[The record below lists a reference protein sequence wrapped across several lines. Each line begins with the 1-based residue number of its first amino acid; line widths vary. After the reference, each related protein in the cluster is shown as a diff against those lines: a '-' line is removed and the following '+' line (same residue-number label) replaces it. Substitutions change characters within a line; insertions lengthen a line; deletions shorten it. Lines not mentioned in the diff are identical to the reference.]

1 MTIRTLMLR
10 LSVQK
15 SYAEIWSETR
25 YKQTGQ
31 PRCGVQLYLTTQGM
45 ILKISGHVMESLLNN
60 SAILGNFRKNEYLNS
75 KKNTRSK
82 FKKETYICQK
92 GHINN

>member
-1 MTIRTLMLR
+1 
-10 LSVQK
+10 
-15 SYAEIWSETR
+15 
-25 YKQTGQ
+25 
-31 PRCGVQLYLTTQGM
+31 M

-60 SAILGNFRKNEYLNS
+60 SGILGNFRKNEYLNS

-82 FKKETYICQK
+82 LKKKETYICQK